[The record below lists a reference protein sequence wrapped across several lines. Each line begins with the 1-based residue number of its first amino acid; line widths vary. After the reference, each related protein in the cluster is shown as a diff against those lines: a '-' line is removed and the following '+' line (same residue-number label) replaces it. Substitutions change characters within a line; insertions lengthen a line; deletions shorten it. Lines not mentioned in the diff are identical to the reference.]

1 MIAID
6 EEQQGAY
13 NVLTYAEI
21 EKHTHGVVLSV
32 IIEAYTNN
40 NKWNQEGV
48 LSDKHVIRAA
58 YDHEDLWRLGIN
70 PAVFE
75 DYLNER
81 VFGDSSPYPFLNAL
95 LSNSKCVNEIQ
106 VSLPV
111 RHKAGFN
118 DELQIRPYINTF
130 YPVSVE
136 LNGRDISGLFETF
149 DSFGYEIVQN
159 ATDALV
165 GNHAFEMSDD
175 FFGHLEQIRI
185 YRKTVENS
193 ENITVGKPL
202 HTDENQ
208 K

>member
-32 IIEAYTNN
+32 IIEAYTDN

-70 PAVFE
+70 PACFE
-75 DYLNER
+75 DHVRER
-81 VFGDSSPYPFLNAL
+81 VNGDNPDAILNAL

-111 RHKAGFN
+111 SHKKGFN
-118 DELQIRPYINTF
+118 GELYLRPYINTF
-130 YPVSVE
+130 YPVSVS
-136 LNGRDISGLFETF
+136 LNGTDISGLFEDF
-149 DSFGYEIVQN
+149 DVFGHEIVQN
-159 ATDALV
+159 ATDALL
-165 GNHAFEMSDD
+165 GDFQFDLIDD
-175 FFGHLEQIRI
+175 FFGYVEQIKVN
-185 YRKTVENS
+185 RKRLENA
-193 ENITVGKPL
+193 EYLTVGKPL
-202 HTDENQ
+202 NPDESQ
-208 K
+208 R